1 MDELKER
8 DPAQLED
15 EPIGAGEDEGSDWKV
30 VLQFFIIPLVIIGTA
45 AGIFLLFGLLTE
57 ESRTA
62 SEYLAEVRTGSK
74 TRRYQAAY
82 ELSKYLVYKKD
93 EARAEPGFAMEL
105 ARVFADLKGQEP
117 EVRRYLALAL
127 GHLED
132 PRTVDA
138 LLGGLDDADSETRIY
153 SIWALGAV
161 RDPRAVQ
168 PLAGILSDADPGVRK
183 MAAHSLGNLG
193 DPSAGPALQEA
204 LDDPVAD
211 VRWNAALALGLLGDP
226 AGTQV
231 LLAMVDRSVLDR
243 VEGITPAQK
252 REAMV
257 NAIRVLAAL
266 EGPGTE
272 ELLQRLAADDPDLE
286 VRSAALSALQA
297 LRGPS

>member
-1 MDELKER
+1 MDEIKER
-8 DPAQLED
+8 DPAKPE
-15 EPIGAGEDEGSDWKV
+15 EAPVGAEEEEGSDWKV
-30 VLQFFIIPLVIIGTA
+30 VLQFFIIPLVIIATA

-82 ELSKYLVYKKD
+82 ELSKYLVYKKE
-93 EARAEPGFAMEL
+93 EAQAEPGFATQL
-105 ARVFADLKGQEP
+105 ARVFSELEGQEP

-127 GHLED
+127 GHMED

-138 LLGGLDDADSETRIY
+138 LLGGVSDPDSETRIY

-161 RDPRAVQ
+161 GDPRAV
-168 PLAGILSDADPGVRK
+168 PDLAAILSDADPGVRK

-193 DPSAGPALQEA
+193 DPAAGPALQAA

-211 VRWNAALALGLLGDP
+211 VRWNAALALGQLADP

-231 LLAMVDRSVLDR
+231 LLRMVERDYLDG
-243 VEGITPAQK
+243 VEGITPVQK
-252 REAMV
+252 KEVMV
-257 NAIRVLAAL
+257 NAIKVLAVL
-266 EGPGTE
+266 QGEGTE
-272 ELLQRLAADDPDLE
+272 ELLHRLAQDDPDLE
-286 VRSAALSALQA
+286 VRSVAMTALAALRDES
-297 LRGPS
+297 